1 MPKNQQKKAVSSD
14 RLAGAPYATRRTRGG
29 GESGLLVEQDE
40 EGKKQERRV
49 TRSSQPNCSIY
60 GLDRH
65 LRYPGY
71 QFCQNC
77 TFYDNAVQAN
87 QVHHLSTKDSQI
99 YRCRSKHT
107 SWSFPTQKIVPHFSQ
122 RKMAQS
128 NKARLQSNR
137 NPSKKDSDDFSD
149 DPSDSDSDS
158 SQQQPHDEQSTIVI
172 EETTLPISTA
182 TNEEDYLKEI
192 QFLRLQ
198 LGAKDQKII
207 SLEQRL
213 KAAQRQCIRLEN
225 MGTLPQNNNLPAE
238 GEEICLDVK
247 GKERVLRRVLPA
259 LTHQKVHPRT
269 NNRIIAK
276 RIAGELFCA
285 EYFGGHLKTEFMLAH
300 E

>member
-1 MPKNQQKKAVSSD
+1 
-14 RLAGAPYATRRTRGG
+14 
-29 GESGLLVEQDE
+29 
-40 EGKKQERRV
+40 
-49 TRSSQPNCSIY
+49 
-60 GLDRH
+60 
-65 LRYPGY
+65 
-71 QFCQNC
+71 
-77 TFYDNAVQAN
+77 
-87 QVHHLSTKDSQI
+87 
-99 YRCRSKHT
+99 
-107 SWSFPTQKIVPHFSQ
+107 
-122 RKMAQS
+122 MAQS
-128 NKARLQSNR
+128 NKAQSNR

-149 DPSDSDSDS
+149 DPSDSDSS
-158 SQQQPHDEQSTIVI
+158 PQQQPHDEQSTIVI

-225 MGTLPQNNNLPAE
+225 MGTLPQNNNLPAVE

-285 EYFGGHLKTEFMLAH
+285 EYFGGHLKTEFMLCARI
-300 E
+300 EIRTKIYTPVKVLKMMDLKGGQVNFEAVVLEGLCPSSLLPTR